1 MSAHRAEPTAKAPAI
16 AERLLAHAK
25 LCDEIARECGNK
37 DTAVKLRRMARDCA
51 QTAAQIAPL
60 HAAKSAIRH

>member
-1 MSAHRAEPTAKAPAI
+1 MCAHHTVPSTKASVI

-37 DTAVKLRRMARDCA
+37 ATAAKLRRMARDCA
-51 QTAAQIAPL
+51 QTAAKIAHL
-60 HAAKSAIRH
+60 RAAKPATRH

>member
-1 MSAHRAEPTAKAPAI
+1 MSAHHVEPTAKATAI

-37 DTAVKLRRMARDCA
+37 DIAVKLRRMARDCA
-51 QTAAQIAPL
+51 QTAAKIAHL
-60 HAAKSAIRH
+60 RAARPATRH